1 MAVQQTVTV
10 QPYLFFD
17 GKCEEALEFYK
28 SAIGAKL
35 EMLMR
40 FKENPDKPDPSQ
52 MPPDS
57 ADKVMH
63 AAFRV
68 GDTQILASDGYCAGK
83 PAFQGFGLTLNAKD
97 DAEAEKL
104 FAAVGKG
111 GEVQMPLGKT
121 FFASK
126 FGMVAD
132 RYGVVWMVIAGSE

>member
-1 MAVQQTVTV
+1 MTEQHSATV

-28 SAIGAKL
+28 NAIGAEI

-40 FKENPDKPDPSQ
+40 FKENPDKPDPSHV
-52 MPPDS
+52 PPNSD
-57 ADKVMH
+57 DKVMH

-68 GDTQILASDGYCAGK
+68 GETQILASDGMCAGK
-83 PAFQGFGLTLNAKD
+83 PAFQGFGLTLNAKS

-104 FAAVGKG
+104 FAAVGRG
-111 GEVQMPLGKT
+111 GQVQMPLGKT

-132 RYGVVWMVIAGSE
+132 RFGIMWMVIAGAG